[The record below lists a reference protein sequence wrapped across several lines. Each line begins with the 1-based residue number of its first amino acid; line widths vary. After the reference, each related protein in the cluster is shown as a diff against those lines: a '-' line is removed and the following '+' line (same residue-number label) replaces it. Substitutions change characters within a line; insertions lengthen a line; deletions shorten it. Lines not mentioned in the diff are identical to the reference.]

1 MGVGLAVVG
10 VVLVVVV
17 GVVLVVLIALA
28 ALAFFRS
35 IADERARAAER
46 RANQLES
53 LLDEVKE
60 VAWTNRDIAPELSTI
75 IIDTIRSGE
84 QENRRRE
91 LP

>member
-1 MGVGLAVVG
+1 MTPILGIVAVALI
-10 VVLVVVV
+10 VLV
-17 GVVLVVLIALA
+17 GLA

-35 IADERARAAER
+35 IADERAPAAEP
-46 RANQLES
+46 RAQKLEA

-84 QENRRRE
+84 QETPAPRA
-91 LP
+91 P

>member
-1 MGVGLAVVG
+1 MMGVLFAVVG
-10 VVLVVVV
+10 VVI
-17 GVVLVVLIALA
+17 VVLIALA

-46 RANQLES
+46 RADQLEA

-60 VAWTNRDIAPELSTI
+60 VAWTNRDIAPDLSTI

>member
-1 MGVGLAVVG
+1 MGMILSIG
-10 VVLVVVV
+10 
-17 GVVLVVLIALA
+17 GVVLVVLIGLA

-35 IADERARAAER
+35 IADERARAAEA
-46 RANQLES
+46 RANRLEA

>member
-1 MGVGLAVVG
+1 MGMTLLIIGF
-10 VVLVVVV
+10 
-17 GVVLVVLIALA
+17 VLVVLIGIA

-35 IADERARAAER
+35 IADERARAAEA
-46 RANQLES
+46 RANKFEA

-84 QENRRRE
+84 QENRQRE

>member
-1 MGVGLAVVG
+1 MGVLLPVIGAVI
-10 VVLVVVV
+10 
-17 GVVLVVLIALA
+17 VVLIAIA

-46 RANQLES
+46 RANQLEA

>member
-1 MGVGLAVVG
+1 MSGVLIAV
-10 VVLVVVV
+10 L

-46 RANQLES
+46 RADKLEA

-60 VAWTNRDIAPELSTI
+60 VAWTHRDIAPELSTI